1 MATLDYEIA
10 GLFHVTGPY
19 RSTPSCP
26 IKLDYD
32 FNPSSGVPFYSLS
45 DSNCSKVASYN
56 MPFFLA
62 KPGPR
67 YEAVTMAAHEG
78 RPGHH
83 TQVRSASIKLK
94 PRPNDRNS
102 STQYIAT
109 LLTQYLQA
117 LAKRSQHFDATYRN
131 IVGRNMLRAFGHRV
145 ATRCGM
151 LRVKIKQCAC
161 PGATLLHEPGQTTT
175 TSCNIH
181 KCWVK
186 NLPFSNLSP
195 QHPTCRKTSQCAA
208 SW

>member
-109 LLTQYLQA
+109 LLTQYLQS
-117 LAKRSQHFDATYRN
+117 LTKRSQHLDATHRN
-131 IVGRNMLRAFGHRV
+131 IVRCNMLRTFSY
-145 ATRCGM
+145 
-151 LRVKIKQCAC
+151 
-161 PGATLLHEPGQTTT
+161 PGL
-175 TSCNIH
+175 
-181 KCWVK
+181 
-186 NLPFSNLSP
+186 
-195 QHPTCRKTSQCAA
+195 
-208 SW
+208 